1 MLPTLYGKDAK
12 GKDRFW
18 KISYSDDSIE
28 VTHGCVGGQEQTSCR
43 TFEGKNV
50 GRKNETS
57 PEEQA
62 RLEAEKM
69 WITQVYKK
77 GYRPEPSDTKATKW
91 VKDILKAAAEQNGVI
106 NGLNTILRGKGISGN
121 LTARTNSAPGA
132 NTIKNIKCTL
142 AQQWGPKAT
151 KYFDVKDGVWI
162 QPKYDGVR
170 VLAYYDGSKVRFISR
185 GSKEYPHLELLKK
198 RIGRVL
204 IDQPEIILDGELY
217 AEVLYGKPIYKNSKV
232 VDFEPSDRPLSED
245 MKFDVIAGVGKPVR
259 SKPHPLEGQLKM
271 YVFDLLMDA
280 PQKKRFERLEELFDT
295 FESNSIVM
303 APTIKLESL
312 EDIPKYHS
320 EFTSLGYEGSIIRAN
335 CPTYEQGKKSLYIRK
350 HKDMQ
355 DAEFEI
361 TGSKLDPGVDKEFFV
376 FTLTTADGKEFHAK
390 PMGARETR
398 LDYYARRKDLVGSFA
413 TVKFQKMSKDGVP
426 IFGVVKCIRELV

>member
-18 KISYSDDSIE
+18 KISYADDSIE
-28 VTHGCVGGQEQTSCR
+28 VSHGCVGGQEQTSCR
-43 TFEGKNV
+43 TFEGKNI

-77 GYRPEPSDTKATKW
+77 GYRPDPKDSTATKW
-91 VKDILKAAAEQNGVI
+91 VKDLLKAAADQNGVI
-106 NGLNTILRGKGISGN
+106 NGLYTILRGEGVCGN
-121 LTARTNSAPGA
+121 LNARKSGDST
-132 NTIKNIKCTL
+132 TVKNIKCTL
-142 AQQWGPKAT
+142 AQKWSPQAE
-151 KYFDVKDGVWI
+151 KYFNVEDGVWI
-162 QPKYDGVR
+162 QPKFDGVR
-170 VLAYYDGSKVRFISR
+170 VLAYYDGNTVRFISR
-185 GSKEYPHLELLKK
+185 GGKEYPHLKLLKK

-204 IDQPEIILDGELY
+204 VDNPDIILDGELY
-217 AEVLYGKPIYKNSKV
+217 AEELRGKPIYKKSKV
-232 VDFEPSDRPLSED
+232 VDFEPSNDLLSED

-259 SKPHPLEGQLKM
+259 STPHPLEDQLKLF
-271 YVFDLLMDA
+271 VFDLVMDA
-280 PQKKRFERLEELFDT
+280 PQKKRFMKLQDLFDT

-312 EDIPKYHS
+312 DDISHYHS
-320 EFTSLGYEGSIIRAN
+320 EFTSLSYEGSIIRAN

-350 HKDMQ
+350 HKNMQ
-355 DAEFEI
+355 DAEYEI
-361 TGSKLDPGVDKEFFV
+361 IGSKLDPGVDKEFFV
-376 FTLTTADGKEFHAK
+376 FTLSNSDGKEFHAK
-390 PMGARETR
+390 PMGSRETR
-398 LDYYARRKDLVGSFA
+398 LDYYSRRKDLVGSFA
-413 TVKFQKMSKDGVP
+413 TVKYQKLSKDGVP